1 MDAPNPKRPC
11 HDPSVRSSVSLHHIA
26 PGFNQSSVDTT
37 ISSFLSL
44 SDLPL
49 FSSPLSIA
57 CSFDRVLDKVDGS
70 DHDRFLDR
78 TLQLASL
85 LYNSTKRCIR
95 KRATLQNSTSWPLL
109 PELTTKVFSMLDTKS
124 LMQASVCCTMFNKCA
139 MNRVCYSHIDLTR
152 AAKNVDNG
160 VVFIM
165 IHRAGK
171 ELRSLKLGCV
181 SSRSVFMLTRSCL
194 APLTFNHGFAGGLLR
209 SLHLYN
215 LILVPGKSLCAVLSV
230 CPNLT
235 DLKVTGF
242 VSGDKVNPV
251 EHLVLITRNCR
262 LIEHLFLEN
271 CRVADP
277 ATSSTV
283 LEFVDNCPNLS
294 SVTLLQFGVTDAIAR
309 TIIMVLTSLAL
320 LVFSSVIWYT
330 THVYDSLKP
339 NKLLQGFHQLKYIN
353 LSGTYGISG
362 CFLRDL
368 GVSGRESPLQT
379 LLLRDCYHLKERE
392 VLLFLNSIL
401 AGDFKS
407 ILYIDISSQHGLVS
421 DGGIATF
428 EPKFPIEELKKQK
441 PSLTFVA
448 IFPALSS
455 SSSSSSELY
464 SDDTSSSE
472 SSYYSYGEDEEE
484 DEDDS

>member
-1 MDAPNPKRPC
+1 MDAPPNPKRPC
-11 HDPSVRSSVSLHHIA
+11 HDPSSVKDPSSLHLA
-26 PGFNQSSVDTT
+26 PGFNQSNVDTT

-49 FSSPLSIA
+49 FSSSPLSIA
-57 CSFDRVLDKVDGS
+57 CSFDRVLDKVIDDAS

-85 LYNSTKRCIR
+85 LHSSTKRCIR
-95 KRATLQNSTSWPLL
+95 RRATLHNSTSWPLL
-109 PELTTKVFSMLDTKS
+109 PELTTKVVFSMLDTKS

-139 MNRVCYSHIDLTR
+139 MDRVCYSHIDLTM

-160 VVFIM
+160 VVCIM

-171 ELRSLKLGCV
+171 ELRLSLKLGSI
-181 SSRSVFMLTRSCL
+181 SSRSTFLLTRSCL
-194 APLTFNHGFAGGLLR
+194 APLSFNHGFAGGLLR

-215 LILVPGKSLCAVLSV
+215 LTLTPGKSLCAVLSL

-235 DLKVTGF
+235 DLKVIGF
-242 VSGDKVNPV
+242 ISGTDKVNSV
-251 EHLVLITRNCR
+251 EHLAPITTNCR

-271 CRVADP
+271 CGAAGP
-277 ATSSTV
+277 PSSSSV
-283 LEFVDNCPNLS
+283 VEFVDNCPNLS
-294 SVTLLQFGVTDAIAR
+294 SLTLFQFGVNDAMTR
-309 TIIMVLTSLAL
+309 TIIM
-320 LVFSSVIWYT
+320 
-330 THVYDSLKP
+330 
-339 NKLLQGFHQLKYIN
+339 GFRQLKYIN

-362 CFLRDL
+362 SFLRFMSFCCKD
-368 GVSGRESPLQT
+368 SPLET
-379 LLLRDCYHLKERE
+379 LSLRDCYYLKERE

-407 ILYIDISSQHGLVS
+407 IRYIDISSKHGLVS
-421 DGGIATF
+421 DAGIATF

-441 PSLTFVA
+441 PGVTFVA
-448 IFPALSS
+448 IFPAPSS

-464 SDDTSSSE
+464 SDSTSSSG

-484 DEDDS
+484 YDDSG

>member
-309 TIIMVLTSLAL
+309 TIIM
-320 LVFSSVIWYT
+320 
-330 THVYDSLKP
+330 
-339 NKLLQGFHQLKYIN
+339 GFHQLKYIN

>member
-44 SDLPL
+44 SSDLPL

-95 KRATLQNSTSWPLL
+95 KRATLQNSISWPLL

-235 DLKVTGF
+235 DLKITGF

-251 EHLVLITRNCR
+251 EHLALITRNCR

-309 TIIMVLTSLAL
+309 TIIM
-320 LVFSSVIWYT
+320 
-330 THVYDSLKP
+330 
-339 NKLLQGFHQLKYIN
+339 GFHQLKYIN

-368 GVSGRESPLQT
+368 GVSGRDSPLQT
-379 LLLRDCYHLKERE
+379 LLLGDCYHLKERE